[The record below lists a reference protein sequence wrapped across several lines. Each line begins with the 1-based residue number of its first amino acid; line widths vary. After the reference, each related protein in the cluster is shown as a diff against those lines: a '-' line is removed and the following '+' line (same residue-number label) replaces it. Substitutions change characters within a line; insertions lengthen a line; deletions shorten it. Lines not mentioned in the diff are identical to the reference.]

1 MKTEVEINMYPIYS
15 HLFSTLYDENAPV
28 GNLGRGTHYSVF
40 RCAEWFDVIRM
51 PLQEAQVHD
60 FAVIWDEDHDTRVIP
75 VIERLYISGL
85 LSPVQFIGERKG
97 VLTLIVAARFYSHGT
112 EDIINSYKSKVNNI
126 SANLEFDSWPSE
138 VGSFDRVPMGEH
150 QCVLEGIISAEEHRV
165 LTYLKNI
172 DSLWTLGTK
181 EYSPK

>member
-1 MKTEVEINMYPIYS
+1 MSIYPIYS
-15 HLFSTLYDENAPV
+15 SLFSTIYDENTPV

-40 RCAEWFDVIRM
+40 RCAEWFDVVRS

-60 FAVIWDEDHDTRVIP
+60 FAVIWDEDHDTRVIS
-75 VIERLYISGL
+75 VIEKLYIAGL

-97 VLTLIVAARFYSHGT
+97 LLSLIVAARFYFHGK
-112 EDIINSYKSKVNNI
+112 EDIINNYKKQVNDVSTNI
-126 SANLEFDSWPSE
+126 GFDSWPSE
-138 VGSFDRVPMGEH
+138 VGSFDRVPMGEP
-150 QCVLEGIISAEEHRV
+150 QCNLGGIIAAEEHRV

-181 EYSPK
+181 EYRQITPIKE